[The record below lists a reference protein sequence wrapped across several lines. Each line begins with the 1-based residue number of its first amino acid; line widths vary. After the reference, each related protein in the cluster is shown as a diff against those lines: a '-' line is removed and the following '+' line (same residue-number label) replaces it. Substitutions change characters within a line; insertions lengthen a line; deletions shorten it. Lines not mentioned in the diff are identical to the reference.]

1 MAKAIIS
8 SGRCGFHT
16 TVEATLIESDDGDRV
31 RLNIQSDCQNC
42 QRLGMELTEVDPL
55 QEISY
60 RRGGPRTLELASK
73 ILPHTACPV
82 PAGIIKAIE
91 VAGHLAL
98 PKDASITVM
107 E

>member
-1 MAKAIIS
+1 MAKVIIH

-31 RLNIQSDCQNC
+31 RLDIQSDCKSC
-42 QRLGMELTEVDPL
+42 QRLATELIEVDPM

-82 PAGIIKAIE
+82 PSGIIKAIE

-98 PKDASITVM
+98 PKDGSITVTD
-107 E
+107 